1 MDWIIDQIYLSLD
14 ELFIEHTIGS
24 YNNVI
29 GNFYRVKLIKFEDL
43 FIN

>member
-1 MDWIIDQIYLSLD
+1 MDWTIDQIYLSLN
-14 ELFIEHTIGS
+14 ESFIEYIIGS

-29 GNFYRVKLIKFEDL
+29 DNFFKVKLIKFEDL